1 MLYQIQTP
9 NPHVVA
15 EAVSQSKLKN
25 FIHHDWD
32 KLERDTQSDGTRLYK
47 TPSGKAYPS
56 VTTVTGLQTKK
67 GIMEWRRRVGEEEA
81 NRVSAKASGRG
92 TRIHTLCENYLL
104 GRDASPL
111 ISDAEMFGS
120 MREWLDDIDNIHC
133 LETPLYSDFLQV
145 AGTVDCIAEFQ
156 GKLSVIDFKT
166 SSKPK
171 DRDDIHQYFM
181 QTAAYAVAF
190 EERTGIPIGKLVII
204 MGVDNDFPRLF
215 IEKRDNWIAGFRKLR
230 MDYRNQ
236 YNI

>member
-1 MLYQIQTP
+1 MR
-9 NPHVVA
+9 
-15 EAVSQSKLKN
+15 N
-25 FIHHDWD
+25 FIQYDWA
-32 KLERDTQSDGTRLYK
+32 KLERDTQPDGTRVYK

-67 GIMEWRRRVGEEEA
+67 GILEWRRRVGEEEA

-104 GRDASPL
+104 GNDVNPS

-190 EERTGIPIGKLVII
+190 EERTGNPIGRLVII

>member
-1 MLYQIQTP
+1 MLYQTQTL
-9 NPHVVA
+9 NPLVDA
-15 EAVSQSKLKN
+15 GAVSQSKARN
-25 FIHHDWD
+25 FIHYDWS
-32 KLERDTQSDGTRLYK
+32 KLERDTQPDGTRVYK

-67 GIMEWRRRVGEEEA
+67 GILEWRRRVGEEEA

-104 GRDASPL
+104 GNDVNPL

-120 MREWLDDIDNIHC
+120 MKEWLDDIDNIHC

-190 EERTGIPIGKLVII
+190 EERTGIPIGRLVII